1 VFIAQSQTQPQA
13 ADEAGVADVGDLLSA
28 PDLSALTL
36 LAGAPERK
44 VRSVRIVAELRE
56 LRTLAADELAV
67 VVPAVSAQAAGHQFD
82 VALRDVAAT
91 GAAGVLLTGID
102 GGSVESTARRIADRQ
117 SLALLTAP
125 SGTEPTS
132 LAIAVSRVLS
142 GDTTDA
148 LARVDAARRRIAE
161 AETTQRDKPAAILS
175 AASRALA
182 AEVAVRV
189 PGRAEPAA
197 LVEVDGVAEGYVT
210 ATVPE
215 RARGAWAVAANAVV
229 RLAAD
234 AYARALAES
243 RRTDLAPIHDR
254 GRLLGELLLAPES
267 ERHPLV
273 ARARTLGVAVDGWH
287 QVLRFE
293 LSSSLSASPSSSPA
307 EPAGREPVS
316 AGQLD
321 ALGNTAL
328 DAVRTDGDG
337 WHGTRIG
344 GDVLLVRTTEA
355 NPGRSAARVA
365 HQAATAALAAVR
377 ERFPG
382 LVVRCGIGGAY
393 RRAEG
398 LRTSATDARAALA
411 ATRQA
416 VPPRDIIAIDALG
429 LNRMLVEWYASD
441 TTRVS
446 VDDMLAPLA
455 ELGPQAA
462 EDSIRT
468 LQSYLDHQSSPAKAA
483 KDLNI
488 HPQTVAYRLRKI
500 TTLLHVD
507 LNDAEQRLALQL
519 ACRAWLMR

>member
-1 VFIAQSQTQPQA
+1 MFIAQSQNEPQTG
-13 ADEAGVADVGDLLSA
+13 DQAGVADVRDILSA
-28 PDLSALTL
+28 PDLAALTL
-36 LAGAPERK
+36 LAGDPERI

-56 LRTLAADELAV
+56 LRTLAADELAI
-67 VVPAVSAQAAGHQFD
+67 VVPAGSAQAAGHLFD

-102 GGSVESTARRIADRQ
+102 GGSVEQTARRIADRQ
-117 SLALLTAP
+117 ALALLAAP

-161 AETTQRDKPAAILS
+161 AETTERDKLSAILA
-175 AASRALA
+175 AASEALA
-182 AEVAVRV
+182 AEVTVRN
-189 PGRAEPAA
+189 PDHAEPAA
-197 LVEVDGVAEGYVT
+197 LVEVDGVADGYVT
-210 ATVPE
+210 ATVPK

-267 ERHPLV
+267 ERPPLV

-293 LSSSLSASPSSSPA
+293 LSSSLSSSPT
-307 EPAGREPVS
+307 EPVS
-316 AGQLD
+316 TGQLD
-321 ALGNTAL
+321 ALDNTAL
-328 DAVRTDGDG
+328 EAVRTGGTG

-344 GDVLLVRTTEA
+344 GDVLLVRTLEA

-382 LVVRCGIGGAY
+382 LVVRCGIGGVH

-483 KDLNI
+483 KDLNL

>member
-1 VFIAQSQTQPQA
+1 VFIAESQNQQSA
-13 ADEAGVADVGDLLSA
+13 ADQTGVAEVRDVLSA
-28 PDLSALTL
+28 PDLSTLTL
-36 LAGAPERK
+36 LAGDPERI
-44 VRSVRIVAELRE
+44 VRSVRVVAELGE
-56 LRTLAADELAV
+56 LRILAADELAIA
-67 VVPAVSAQAAGHQFD
+67 VPALSAHAEGHQFD
-82 VALRDVAAT
+82 VALRDAAAT
-91 GAAGVLLTGID
+91 GAAGVLLTGVD
-102 GGSVESTARRIADRQ
+102 GDSVEQTARRIADRQ
-117 SLALLTAP
+117 AFALLVAP
-125 SGTEPTS
+125 AGTEPTA

-142 GDTTDA
+142 GDATDA
-148 LARVDAARRRIAE
+148 LARVDAARRRIAR
-161 AETTQRDKPAAILS
+161 AETAEGDRPAAIL
-175 AASRALA
+175 AAAAEALA
-182 AEVAVRV
+182 AEVAIRE
-189 PGRAEPAA
+189 PGHAEPAA
-197 LVEVDGVAEGYVT
+197 RIEVDGVADGYVT

-215 RARGAWAVAANAVV
+215 RARGAWAVAAKAVV

-267 ERHPLV
+267 ERAPLV

-293 LSSSLSASPSSSPA
+293 LSSSLSQSLPA
-307 EPAGREPVS
+307 EPGGREPVS
-316 AGQLD
+316 TGQLD

-328 DAVRTDGDG
+328 EAVRTDGDG

-355 NPGRSAARVA
+355 NPGRSAARTA
-365 HQAATAALAAVR
+365 HQAATAALEAVR

-382 LVVRCGIGGAY
+382 LVVRCGIGGVH

-416 VPPRDIIAIDALG
+416 VPARDIIAIDALG

-441 TTRVS
+441 TTRES

-455 ELGPQAA
+455 ELGAQAA

-483 KDLNI
+483 KDLNL